1 MLQEQLLLYNS
12 LSLNYLIKEKSQ
24 YDSNMQNKILVNRV
38 GTKWKSKS
46 GNRKKNNQIPQID
59 VYLYIQK
66 FNRYMRN

>member
-24 YDSNMQNKILVNRV
+24 YDSNKQNKILVNRV

-46 GNRKKNNQIPQID
+46 GNRKKNNQTPQID